1 MEAKDISLL
10 SLGLC
15 LLLMAIPL
23 AIFLSLRVRMVRD
36 TLVSLVRMLG
46 QLALVGI
53 FLEYLFDLNNGWVNL
68 AWVAAMIVF
77 AAFSVIGS
85 SKLSRRRFVL
95 PALAS
100 LAMSTLAVLLYFNA
114 VVVRLDDVLDARY
127 FITVAGMLLGN
138 SLGGNI
144 IGISQ
149 FYQNVRRDDN
159 RYRYSLALGAT
170 RFEALV
176 PYFRA
181 SLTAALRPTVAN
193 MATIGLVFLPGMM
206 TGQILGGSS
215 PATAIKYQM
224 AVMVVIFVSVTLSV
238 SLTVLF
244 TMRSSFDPYGMLRR
258 EVFRPERA
266 AKGKP
271 DPGSLPANGTPSLRR
286 P

>member
-1 MEAKDISLL
+1 VEAGDISFL

-23 AIFLSLRVRMVRD
+23 GIFLAFGVKMARD
-36 TLVSLVRMLG
+36 SLVSLARMVG
-46 QLALVGI
+46 QLTLVGV

-68 AWVAAMIVF
+68 AWVTAMIVF

-85 SKLSRRRFVL
+85 SKLSRRRFIL
-95 PALAS
+95 PTLAS
-100 LAMSTLAVLLYFNA
+100 FTLSTLSVLLYFNA

-149 FYQNVRRDDN
+149 FYQGVRRDDN

-170 RFEALV
+170 RFEALA

-224 AVMVVIFVSVTLSV
+224 AIMVVIFVAVTLSV

-244 TMRSSFDPYGMLRR
+244 TVRSSFDPYGILRR
-258 EVFRPERA
+258 DVFRPERV
-266 AKGKP
+266 KKERRTRRTER
-271 DPGSLPANGTPSLRR
+271 PAVR
-286 P
+286 